1 MKCKNCGATVPKGSN
16 LCINCGAVLKKD
28 SVNFSDIP
36 REEPKEKNRRH
47 PAAKKIISIIL
58 SLLIILGAGTA
69 SFYFFYQKNMQKEKP
84 ALDFSYGQGVIN
96 GDESIVYTA
105 PSNSSK
111 LQFIHEV
118 KLYEGDVS
126 QNDIVKSKVIGDDYK
141 YTKNIDD
148 SVRAI
153 YFDLND
159 LGLKK
164 GKNYTYTFEM
174 TFSFYNDDNRY
185 TYLQAVNFA
194 MSDNDISNVIFDHT
208 VAEATTDNQATSE
221 NEDAKITNDYI
232 YDNYWYSQPF
242 KDENNRT
249 AVNSLKFS
257 DDGSCTVTY
266 YVRDEAQRWTVTT
279 YKGSFEIKDNKVSAK
294 LDNGKS
300 ATLTLNPKARTLT
313 PDNSDKSLTERT
325 HNSVTNAEQLCK

>member
-16 LCINCGAVLKKD
+16 LCINCGAVLNKS

-36 REEPKEKNRRH
+36 REEQKNEKKKH
-47 PAAKKIISIIL
+47 PGVKKAICIIL
-58 SLLIILGAGTA
+58 SFLIILGAGAT
-69 SFYFFYQKNMQKEKP
+69 SFCLFYQKNMQRERP
-84 ALDFSYGQGVIN
+84 ELDFSCGQGVIN
-96 GDESIVYTA
+96 ENESVVYVTV
-105 PSNSSK
+105 SNPSK
-111 LQFIHEV
+111 LQYIHGV
-118 KLYEGDVS
+118 KLYEGDVA
-126 QNDIVKSKVIGDDYK
+126 QNDIVKAKPVAENYK

-174 TFSFYNDDNRY
+174 TFGFYNDDSRY
-185 TYLQAVNFA
+185 TYLQAINFA
-194 MSDNDISNVIFDHT
+194 MSDNNVSDVIFDST
-208 VAEATTDNQATSE
+208 AAKTTAQQPAENA
-221 NEDAKITNDYI
+221 DAEITNDYI

-249 AVNSLKFS
+249 AINSLKFS
-257 DDGSCTVTY
+257 DDGTCTVTY
-266 YVRDEAQRWTVTT
+266 YVLDEANKWTVTT
-279 YKGSFEIKDNKVSAK
+279 YKGSFEIKDNRVSAK

-300 ATLTLNPKARTLT
+300 ATLTLDSKARTLT
-313 PDNSDKSLTERT
+313 PDKSDKSLTERK